1 MVFQPVETSKLTISH
16 PVDKSQSLRTEGILV
31 HIQKSQH
38 LQHAVGSVY
47 DFRSL
52 LQDFVLNTQR
62 DMYWNELETALRH
75 RICHKFLKLRQ

>member
-52 LQDFVLNTQR
+52 LQDFVLNTLNTQR
-62 DMYWNELETALRH
+62 DMY
-75 RICHKFLKLRQ
+75 